1 MKVTT
6 KQETS
11 SRLLL
16 PRNRQSK
23 TIQPCRPRYTLLI
36 ILIAGLLS
44 RTVQAQTPSPEGL
57 VLDKTWTRTNES
69 GSEGY
74 VTLEAFVTGQ
84 SITTYSAVPADIV
97 LVVDQSESMN
107 ALWGSVR
114 RIDALKSALNVFV
127 NIIKEEA
134 IQKNVNHKVAIVGF
148 SSDRSNRWQGTN
160 LLSTP
165 SVVPYSSGN
174 NQNCQITTSD
184 YRSALVDV
192 IAGTDLNPRVTQ
204 AVNNI
209 SIAKTTYMQY
219 GLIMAKGVLDNRQV
233 TNYLDNEGNEQ
244 PREQLVVF
252 FTDGYPGK
260 SDSFVQDNVGSGG
273 DAQVVADA
281 TVALAN
287 QIKATNA
294 RIYSIG
300 IFPGADPAAAYTT
313 TYSNSSGYQSW
324 IPEVAAA
331 NGLLHFISND
341 YAANEVSSW
350 SASTT
355 SPTNVAGYHN
365 NGYYH
370 AANNAEALSAAFT
383 SIANNVSS
391 VPMPLSEQTI
401 VQDAVSEHFH
411 LPDNASDNIRVYTAP
426 FTGGTYNFGA
436 KVPMANPNIEING
449 KTVQVTGFDF
459 SENWVGYHNGTE
471 PHGNKLIVEV
481 PLIVNEGVWGDGI
494 ATNDTM
500 SVIYPDG
507 DLNNPIGPFPMP
519 YANVLGEVWTVVV
532 DSEPEG
538 FDPMNIDSPED
549 LAWFISVVNGRRGY
563 AVNGDLE
570 PSPGTNGKLTADIDM
585 SAHNWVAIGSN
596 GVTYE
601 GTFDGNGQVVTGLKN
616 NASKYYQLGTT
627 NAVVYPGMFGKVSGT
642 VHDVFVLDCEFRAKK
657 HNDKM
662 IHFGILVDT
671 LVRNSTLYNCEAAGR
686 LMTNNEEG
694 NDILVFGGL
703 VGFSEGTIHSC
714 ISVAQ
719 LTGFTMGGGV
729 GRNQWRGR
737 IYNSMVNPTFNYLGA
752 ENEKYVGGLIAYNNS
767 GQSNNCYVRFEREN
781 TRVDAAKFGMIAGW
795 TPSGTGSSQYLD
807 VGHPENPI
815 NVPNKLFGSGDG
827 GGMIYKSMEAPYLY
841 NSRTDYMVSNFNSSV
856 TSYNNHYNYG
866 WSYWKRTTAGNFS
879 EGAGDINDD
888 YPILCFDYA
897 CVGSS
902 DGIVLDYSHSLT
914 DMLRRHNEGN
924 LNENTQLGDSYK
936 KTQHEAIYGGTLNLY
951 KHQSTGL
958 STADNV
964 VVYIDEDVSLLHD
977 ESSVIDAYTC
987 QTMKK
992 YDGDERWHNV
1002 SSSLSN
1008 SVIGFSYAENDTV
1021 PHNWDSNPCGLQLSP
1036 TDDYALFPSDAPVA
1050 AIDFYCFYEP
1060 QYHWLNF
1067 KRNSLSHWHMDNYE
1081 LNIPYT
1087 NETTLTPGKGYL
1099 LAIDKDQFLQNRG
1112 VLTNGLVEIGVTA
1125 DAPLWTG
1132 LKGYNLLGNPY
1143 QSYLDFDVFVDSNLG
1158 LWEGEP
1164 YARTYAVYDSNNKGY
1179 VQYTYGASQGGNTA
1193 SRYINMHQGFFV
1205 RVGKEGTAQFTNA
1218 MRTNTA
1224 GEGFRGGEQPRYP
1237 LVNLTLKDNA
1247 GNQEFAVL
1255 EIGRPENGGAE
1266 KLRMGSAKG
1275 RIYLRHDGENFAIL
1289 FNEMTEG
1296 SQPLYFD
1303 AEEDGVFTL
1312 SWTTA
1317 NADFREL
1324 TLVDNITGMKY
1335 DMLNHDSYT
1344 FEGRITDY
1352 KSRFKIIIG
1361 DFTGLDE
1368 EDSPSTGSGAFAF
1381 FDGSNWIVNGYGQFD
1396 VIDVMGRTI
1405 YHETM
1410 NNEQNNVSLTGVAQG
1425 VYLMRLADG
1434 QNVKVQK
1441 IVIR

>member
-1 MKVTT
+1 M
-6 KQETS
+6 
-11 SRLLL
+11 
-16 PRNRQSK
+16 
-23 TIQPCRPRYTLLI
+23 
-36 ILIAGLLS
+36 
-44 RTVQAQTPSPEGL
+44 
-57 VLDKTWTRTNES
+57 DKTWTRTNES

-84 SITTYSAVPADIV
+84 SITTYSAVPTDIV
-97 LVVDQSESMN
+97 LVVDQSSSMN
-107 ALWGSVR
+107 RTFDGGSAGYQHSRLKALR
-114 RIDALKSALNVFV
+114 DAATTFA
-127 NIIKEEA
+127 NIVLEEA
-134 IQKNVNHKVAIVGF
+134 IMNNVNHKMAIVGF
-148 SSDRSNRWQGTN
+148 ASNHESFYKPWNNTNILSSEEI
-160 LLSTP
+160 
-165 SVVPYSSGN
+165 VPYSTVNTEGCQIQPEDYRNALVPINDN
-174 NQNCQITTSD
+174 NQ
-184 YRSALVDV
+184 
-192 IAGTDLNPRVTQ
+192 LNSRITQ
-204 AVNNI
+204 AIGRINAEGN
-209 SIAKTTYMQY
+209 TYMQY
-219 GLIMAKGVLDNRQV
+219 GLEMAQGVLNNRTEIV
-233 TNYLDNEGNEQ
+233 FTDEFGNIH
-244 PREQLVVF
+244 PREQLVIF

-260 SDSFVQDNVGSGG
+260 TESFYQTINGTYYDVQI
-273 DAQVVADA
+273 VADE
-281 TVALAN
+281 TVLFAN
-287 QIKATNA
+287 SLKTESVE
-294 RIYSIG
+294 IYSIG
-300 IFPGADPAAAYTT
+300 IFGGAAPADAYITEKGFL
-313 TYSNSSGYQSW
+313 NQYQTVYEW
-324 IPEVAAA
+324 TPAVAAA
-331 NGLLHFISND
+331 NGLMHFISSN
-341 YAANEVSSW
+341 YGPGEATSW
-350 SASTT
+350 SGLTE
-355 SPTNVAGYHN
+355 SPNNVAGYHN
-365 NGYYH
+365 NGYYL
-370 AANNAEALSAAFT
+370 AANDATSLSNVFA

-471 PHGNKLIVEV
+471 PQGNKLIIEV

-563 AVNGDLE
+563 AVNGDLQ
-570 PSPGTNGKLTADIDM
+570 PAPGTDGKITADIDM

-601 GTFDGNGQVVTGLKN
+601 GTFDGNGQVITGLKN
-616 NASKYYQLGTT
+616 NASKFYQLGTT
-627 NAVVYPGMFGKVSGT
+627 NAVVYPGMFGRVSGT
-642 VHDVFVLDCEFRAKK
+642 VHDVFVLDSEFRAKK
-657 HNDKM
+657 HPNTK
-662 IHFGILVDT
+662 IHYGILIDT
-671 LVRNSTLYNCEAAGR
+671 LNQGGMLYNSEAAGR
-686 LMTNNEEG
+686 LMTNNEVG
-694 NDILVFGGL
+694 NDELVFGGL

-795 TPSGTGSSQYLD
+795 TPSGTGSSQYISC
-807 VGHPENPI
+807 GHPRNPI
-815 NVPNKLFGSGDG
+815 NVPNVMFGSGDG
-827 GGMIYKSMEAPYLY
+827 GGMLFGTMAAPYLY
-841 NSRTDYMVSNFNSSV
+841 NTRTDYMVSNLNSSV
-856 TSYNNHYNYG
+856 TSYNNTYNYG

-902 DGIVLDYSHSLT
+902 DGIALDYSHSLT
-914 DMLRRHNEGN
+914 DMLHRHNEGN

-936 KTQHEAIYGGTLNLY
+936 KTQHEAIYGGTINLY